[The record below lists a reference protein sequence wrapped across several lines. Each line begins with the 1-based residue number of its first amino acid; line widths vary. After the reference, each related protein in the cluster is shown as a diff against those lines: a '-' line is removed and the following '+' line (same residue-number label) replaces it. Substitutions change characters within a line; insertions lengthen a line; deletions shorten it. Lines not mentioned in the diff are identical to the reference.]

1 MEANLVAVLIRT
13 YRTFGVFVSHIFH
26 VDISCASPVQ
36 PACKSEH
43 HNQSPRFPALLG
55 ERAGMSGLVAALSM
69 YIITGPCMTQG
80 IFTQDKTFQE
90 IQTARPGKCERAQ
103 TSDPLATSSDGYE
116 AHGFVPRFSV
126 QMEDVYL
133 NDQN

>member
-1 MEANLVAVLIRT
+1 
-13 YRTFGVFVSHIFH
+13 
-26 VDISCASPVQ
+26 
-36 PACKSEH
+36 
-43 HNQSPRFPALLG
+43 
-55 ERAGMSGLVAALSM
+55 
-69 YIITGPCMTQG
+69 MTQG

-90 IQTARPGKCERAQ
+90 IQTARAQ